1 MQVSARSPSSAP
13 SGNAE
18 AHTDAAGVSG
28 LHWKSAHSDAVWLD
42 NDHGANFKI
51 GLDGCDVR
59 QQYRE
64 EGGGAAV
71 RQAAKEN
78 ERRTG
83 RLLKREQRA
92 EVRVFRNQ
100 HATFFRGELEY
111 RGIVRGLEAVLA
123 DMHRVMAGR
132 AQAIREPRRQRVV
145 DKELQAEATSGICR
159 SSSAAAA

>member
-1 MQVSARSPSSAP
+1 MQVSARSPGSAP
-13 SGNAE
+13 SGNAA
-18 AHTDAAGVSG
+18 AHTDAAGASG
-28 LHWKSAHSDAVWLD
+28 LYWKSAHSDAVWLD
-42 NDHGANFKI
+42 NHHGTGFKV
-51 GLDGCDVR
+51 GLDRRDVR

-83 RLLKREQRA
+83 RFPKREQRA

-100 HATFFRGELEY
+100 HAIIFRGELEY
-111 RGIVRGLEAVLA
+111 RGIVLGLEAELS

-132 AQAIREPRRQRVV
+132 AQTIRESRRQRVV
-145 DKELQAEATSGICR
+145 DEELQTEATRGICR
-159 SSSAAAA
+159 SSTAAAA